1 MRIAIT
7 FCLVLMGSWLY
18 AQVQSA
24 QTTQTSAQSS
34 TGTVS
39 VPPAI
44 TNQNTVIEKDGDL
57 YVQTTTVSQV
67 KASSDLVLQKI
78 EKLEE
83 QKVKIM
89 EEQIKQID
97 KSIAELKSLH
107 FELLKR
113 EKKQKNKDDK
123 SRQ

>member
-1 MRIAIT
+1 MRIALV
-7 FCLVLMGSWLY
+7 FCLALLANLLG
-18 AQVQSA
+18 AQTQATTAPTATAVSTA
-24 QTTQTSAQSS
+24 VTTQT
-34 TGTVS
+34 
-39 VPPAI
+39 
-44 TNQNTVIEKDGDL
+44 NTVVEKDGEL

-83 QKVKIM
+83 QKAKIM
-89 EEQIKQID
+89 EEQIKQIE

-107 FELLKR
+107 FELLKK